1 MDAIMYFL
9 VDPHG
14 TVHVKPAAASYAE
27 VAREFGLIESEC
39 HKYRFDLAARRFL
52 VDRGS
57 SASGLAVQERMSQQI
72 GSPDLLMR
80 FADEGHLPKQVL
92 ANLLTLDQRQRFL
105 NACTQVE
112 RQYTQEC
119 TASTEPC
126 LESGC
131 SVAGGN
137 EICLQPILRAGIDY
151 HRGCAAEWLKL
162 FRDSRNRV
170 DAWQN

>member
-1 MDAIMYFL
+1 
-9 VDPHG
+9 
-14 TVHVKPAAASYAE
+14 
-27 VAREFGLIESEC
+27 
-39 HKYRFDLAARRFL
+39 
-52 VDRGS
+52 
-57 SASGLAVQERMSQQI
+57 
-72 GSPDLLMR
+72 MR

-105 NACTQVE
+105 NACTRVE

-119 TASTEPC
+119 TASSDPC

-131 SVAGGN
+131 SVAGGD